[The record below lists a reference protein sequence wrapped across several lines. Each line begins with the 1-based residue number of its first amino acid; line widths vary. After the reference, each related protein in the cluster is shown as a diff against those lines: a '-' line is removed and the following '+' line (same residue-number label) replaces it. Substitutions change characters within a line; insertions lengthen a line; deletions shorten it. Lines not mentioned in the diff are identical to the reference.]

1 MDNIYDMLART
12 DLLDEIIENERK
24 EAAKRLHNDL
34 CAFIAHYGQVYKSK
48 GCSFSFIRNGGEVE
62 LRNLNIEEMEILYKF
77 MVDTLNND
85 LQYKED
91 EIDRY
96 QNLCL

>member
-12 DLLDEIIENERK
+12 DILDEIMENERK

-48 GCSFSFIRNGGEVE
+48 GCSYSHIRDGEEVE
-62 LRNLNIEEMEILYKF
+62 LGNLYIEEMEILYKF

-85 LQYKED
+85 IQYQED

-96 QNLCL
+96 TNFCL

>member
-12 DLLDEIIENERK
+12 NLLNESMENERK
-24 EAAKRLHNDL
+24 EAAKRLHNNF

-48 GCSFSFIRNGGEVE
+48 GCSYSFIRNGEEVE
-62 LRNLNIEEMEILYKF
+62 LENLNIEEMEILHKF

-85 LQYKED
+85 PQYQED

>member
-1 MDNIYDMLART
+1 MLARV
-12 DLLDEIIENERK
+12 DSLDEIIENERK

-48 GCSFSFIRNGGEVE
+48 GCSYSLFRNGEEVE
-62 LRNLNIEEMEILYKF
+62 LGNLNIEEMEILYKF

-85 LQYKED
+85 IQYQED

-96 QNLCL
+96 IDLCL

>member
-12 DLLDEIIENERK
+12 NLLDEIMENERK
-24 EAAKRLHNDL
+24 EAAKRLRNDL
-34 CAFIAHYGQVYKSK
+34 GAFIAHYGNVLI
-48 GCSFSFIRNGGEVE
+48 IRNGEEGEEVDLE
-62 LRNLNIEEMEILYKF
+62 KLSIEEMESLYKF

-85 LQYKED
+85 IQYQED

-96 QNLCL
+96 INLCL